1 VNAKKG
7 EKDMNVSSI
16 VIKTSPEKLNGVMAI
31 LKDSAL
37 CEIHFHDKSGKVIV
51 TIEGENISEEMKK
64 MKTIQNMPDV
74 LSADLVYSYS
84 ENEMLE
90 TVEQMKTADA
100 VPEMLRD
107 GSPGADD

>member
-1 VNAKKG
+1 
-7 EKDMNVSSI
+7 MNISSI
-16 VIKTSPEKLNGVMAI
+16 VVKTEPEKMTGVVES
-31 LKDSAL
+31 LKKSGL
-37 CEIHFHDKSGKVIV
+37 CEVHFHDQRGKVIV
-51 TIEGENISEEMKK
+51 TIEGESISEEMKK

-74 LSADLVYSYS
+74 LSAELAYSYS

-107 GSPGADD
+107 GSPGADESGTAC